1 MQHAGSAPVGW
12 LWVKQYGHR
21 PARTIK
27 VFYLWPLLQQQQMLL
42 LKLIPAPHAP
52 GPAHSS
58 LA

>member
-1 MQHAGSAPVGW
+1 
-12 LWVKQYGHR
+12 
-21 PARTIK
+21 